1 MSNQDLQFLALARD
15 EAEFSPCLQRHG
27 CVAVLNG
34 TVVGKGC
41 NYYRST
47 SSDGFIKDTCS
58 CHAEI
63 SALREVYKRFNI
75 KNNYLYQI
83 KVAKDTEVV

>member
-1 MSNQDLQFLALARD
+1 MSKQYLNFLSLARN

-34 TVVGKGC
+34 TVIGKGC
-41 NYYRST
+41 NYYRSH
-47 SSDGFIKDTCS
+47 SSDGFINNTCS

-63 SALREVYKRFNI
+63 SALREVYKKFNI
-75 KNNYLYQI
+75 KTHYLYQI
-83 KVAKDTEVV
+83 KVAKDTKNF

>member
-1 MSNQDLQFLALARD
+1 MSNHDLEFLSLARN
-15 EAEFSPCLQRHG
+15 EAELSPCLQRHG

-34 TVVGKGC
+34 TVVGKGY
-41 NYYRST
+41 NHYRST
-47 SSDGFIKDTCS
+47 SSDGFIKNTCS

-63 SALREVYKRFNI
+63 SAIRNVYKRFNI

-83 KVAKDTEVV
+83 KVAKNT

>member
-1 MSNQDLQFLALARD
+1 MSKQDINFLSIARS
-15 EAEFSPCLQRHG
+15 EADFSPCLQKHG

-34 TVVGKGC
+34 TVIGRGC
-41 NYYRST
+41 NYYRSS
-47 SSDGFIKDTCS
+47 SSDGFIKDTCT

-63 SALREVYKRFNI
+63 AALREVYKTFNI

-83 KVAKDTEVV
+83 KVAKDTKVV